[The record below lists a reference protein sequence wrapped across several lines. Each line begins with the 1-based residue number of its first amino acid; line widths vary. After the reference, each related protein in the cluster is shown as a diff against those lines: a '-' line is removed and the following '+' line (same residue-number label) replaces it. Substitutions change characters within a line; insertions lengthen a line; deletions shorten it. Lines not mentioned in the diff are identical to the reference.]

1 MQSNV
6 FSSCSSPINYLSISC
21 IDNPFKSKDKRNLLP
36 THTFVWSIEQDNS
49 DQQTQPPP
57 LSLASDTIL
66 GNPNSVSL
74 SYNQLSFSCRKVKSK
89 HARKLWVKSGIGI
102 QGTTRIHMN
111 WDWIRPQPSRD
122 SHVPKAQEVHR
133 DKHEESVQE
142 MVHLQHNSFSIN
154 IQIWHGINIHD
165 AYMRYSLVISM
176 HKQNIISQ
184 EAKHKSLLPRQLGWS
199 INAPI
204 QLKDMLKAQFLS

>member
-36 THTFVWSIEQDNS
+36 TYTFIGSIEQDNS

-74 SYNQLSFSCRKVKSK
+74 SYNQLSFSCRKVKKQACTQAMSEI
-89 HARKLWVKSGIGI
+89 R
-102 QGTTRIHMN
+102 N
-111 WDWIRPQPSRD
+111 WDSR
-122 SHVPKAQEVHR
+122 
-133 DKHEESVQE
+133 
-142 MVHLQHNSFSIN
+142 NN
-154 IQIWHGINIHD
+154 
-165 AYMRYSLVISM
+165 
-176 HKQNIISQ
+176 
-184 EAKHKSLLPRQLGWS
+184 
-199 INAPI
+199 
-204 QLKDMLKAQFLS
+204 KDTNELRLN